1 MRKIN
6 WKDSDLFLFAV
17 RCLSAAWNVRYNS
30 IHCLANLVSGL
41 ALYYVI
47 TQSIVLCDQFKK
59 SLNFLTFR
67 KKSASTWS
75 IMSSRTFVS
84 DSK

>member
-6 WKDSDLFLFAV
+6 WKDPDLFLYAV
-17 RCLSAAWNVRYNS
+17 RCLTAAWNVRYNS

-47 TQSIVLCDQFKK
+47 DRNWEKLTLERFS
-59 SLNFLTFR
+59 NF
-67 KKSASTWS
+67 
-75 IMSSRTFVS
+75 
-84 DSK
+84 D